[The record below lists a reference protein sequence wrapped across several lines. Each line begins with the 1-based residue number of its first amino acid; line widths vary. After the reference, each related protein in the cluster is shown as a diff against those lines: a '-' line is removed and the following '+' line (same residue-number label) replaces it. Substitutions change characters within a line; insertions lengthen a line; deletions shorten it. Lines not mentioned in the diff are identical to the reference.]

1 MKRIIT
7 IIAAS
12 LLRHFGKWRFEKKP
26 LLISLLLGAIS
37 FLILLLIS
45 NLEFVRES
53 SRTFEDADGLLWTF
67 VIAAGMGLACYAV
80 MLCVEDY
87 LSNCSNNA
95 DRKKFIHKM
104 IVRYFLPLILII
116 IVAFVVCGMYGVNIF
131 GELIIIGMI
140 YFVITFPKFVK
151 SNLPRD

>member
-1 MKRIIT
+1 M
-7 IIAAS
+7 S
-12 LLRHFGKWRFEKKP
+12 SYFGKWRFKKKP
-26 LLISLLLGAIS
+26 LLISLLSGAIS

-53 SRTFEDADGLLWTF
+53 SRTFEGTDGLFWTF

-116 IVAFVVCGMYGVNIF
+116 IVTFVVCGIYGINIF
-131 GELIIIGMI
+131 GELIILGMI
-140 YFVITFPKFVK
+140 YFVITFPKFVNR
-151 SNLPRD
+151 NLPRD

>member
-1 MKRIIT
+1 M
-7 IIAAS
+7 S
-12 LLRHFGKWRFEKKP
+12 SYFGKWRFEKKP
-26 LLISLLLGAIS
+26 LLISLLFGAIS

-53 SRTFEDADGLLWTF
+53 SRTFEDADGFFWTF

-140 YFVITFPKFVK
+140 YFVITFPKFVNR
-151 SNLPRD
+151 NLPRD